1 MNRFSS
7 TILLLLSL
15 VLASCGG
22 GDTFHVIGVVE
33 NLGTQNLRVIYRADG
48 KLRQGVATAVD
59 GKFSFEGSSREETM
73 IHFFTNQYVPVG
85 VLFARNGE
93 TIEVKFDRD
102 DPFRM
107 SVKGNSSSADL
118 ATFFSRNAATLA
130 SSDAVG
136 INALVEKYV
145 ASNPSRLSSTYL
157 LTNFYRTEGN
167 ERRADSIL
175 RLIDQKA
182 RPSVFV
188 QGWLSQFPSLTADS
202 ISPRRTLSLIS
213 PADSLVT
220 VSLTD
225 TLPTLLAFSDRVS
238 PAALSAVAA
247 DSMLLSRIHVIE
259 ISVSPDT
266 AAWKASV
273 RDLSGSSALPR
284 RYWLPAAVA
293 SPALRQFSPTSI
305 PFYVLTDTAGSVIY
319 RADSLSVDALSRL
332 VR

>member
-7 TILLLLSL
+7 TILIILSL
-15 VLASCGG
+15 ILFSCGG
-22 GDTFHVIGVVE
+22 GDTFHVIGEVE

-59 GKFSFEGSSREETM
+59 GKFSFEGSSRDETM
-73 IHFFTNQYVPVG
+73 LHIFTNQYLPIG
-85 VLFARNGE
+85 VIFIRNGE
-93 TIEVKFDRD
+93 TVEARFDRD
-102 DPFRM
+102 DPFKL

-118 ATFFSRNAATLA
+118 ATFLSRNAATLA

-188 QGWLSQFPSLTADS
+188 QGWLSQFPALPDS
-202 ISPRRTLSLIS
+202 VASARTLSLIS
-213 PADSLVT
+213 PADSLVI

-225 TLPTLLAFSDRVS
+225 TLPTLFAFSDRVS
-238 PAALSAVAA
+238 PSPLAAVAD
-247 DSMLLSRIHVIE
+247 DSTLISRIRLIE

-273 RDLSGSSALPR
+273 RNLSGSAALPR
-284 RYWLPAAVA
+284 HYWLPAAVA
-293 SPALRQFSPTSI
+293 SPALRHFSPAAI

-319 RADSLSVDALSRL
+319 RADSLSVDHLNRL
-332 VR
+332 IR